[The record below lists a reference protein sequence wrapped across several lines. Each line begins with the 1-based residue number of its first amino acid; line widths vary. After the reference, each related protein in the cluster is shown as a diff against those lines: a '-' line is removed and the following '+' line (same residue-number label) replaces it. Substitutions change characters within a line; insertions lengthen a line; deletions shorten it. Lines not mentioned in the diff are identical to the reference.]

1 LVETIERGF
10 ARLSQNIPVDPLN
23 VNYEEAMRDLLNDV
37 LNSTNLCCY
46 LTVSASARVLVV
58 HSLRKFSAEFGVLSA
73 FQGTIMGFLG
83 ETIGENMPLFIQA
96 PTAAREQNFMFAFGL
111 EDMAVPT
118 DAQVMAYYTAAGA
131 GNLLNPIVGTVANTI
146 RLACIPNAWATYF
159 LESQT
164 PFEAW
169 KLGCKLVATLDTAN
183 ERDQARPLTNWLLAA
198 CVKRGIAA
206 PDCHFSCLDVSWAA
220 LAPGTKVTRWAAA
233 RLAPHKKA
241 VVAPLPPTSSVPLML
256 AMAMAAGATVASVAA
271 REYTPLE
278 RQKIQLAT
286 TLTPDIYEAKMPKV
300 FIQM

>member
-146 RLACIPNAWATYF
+146 RLACIPNAWAAYF

-164 PFEAW
+164 PFEA
-169 KLGCKLVATLDTAN
+169 
-183 ERDQARPLTNWLLAA
+183 
-198 CVKRGIAA
+198 
-206 PDCHFSCLDVSWAA
+206 
-220 LAPGTKVTRWAAA
+220 
-233 RLAPHKKA
+233 
-241 VVAPLPPTSSVPLML
+241 
-256 AMAMAAGATVASVAA
+256 
-271 REYTPLE
+271 
-278 RQKIQLAT
+278 
-286 TLTPDIYEAKMPKV
+286 
-300 FIQM
+300 